1 MIDFFFLN
9 VFDSLK
15 KKKKNWYIKKKNVN
29 TNYYYYYYFY
39 KKSRK
44 HLKINKNLSYTFY
57 KKEIL
62 NKSPTTKRYL
72 NKIYFS

>member
-1 MIDFFFLN
+1 MSTPTFIIIIIIIFH
-9 VFDSLK
+9 
-15 KKKKNWYIKKKNVN
+15 
-29 TNYYYYYYFY
+29 

-44 HLKINKNLSYTFY
+44 HLKKKKNLSYTCY
-57 KKEIL
+57 KKQIL